1 MNPSIRVPARRV
13 FLQSPRR
20 TFRAAI
26 SRLQKV
32 NGRTEK
38 GISVLEK
45 VKSGMEKGFSAL
57 EKVNGK
63 REKGISKAE
72 KGLFHGEWGFS
83 QGKWSRSEGGMPNFE
98 TVGASSRPA
107 PGYLEPRFL
116 QREAVGQ
123 AQNTEAVA
131 NNLIPLG
138 IGG

>member
-72 KGLFHGEWGFS
+72 KGLFHGESGFS
-83 QGKWSRSEGGMPNFE
+83 QGKWGRSEGGMLNSE
-98 TVGASSRPA
+98 TDGPSSRLARVTWNPV
-107 PGYLEPRFL
+107 FL
-116 QREAVGQ
+116 QREAVG
-123 AQNTEAVA
+123 
-131 NNLIPLG
+131 
-138 IGG
+138 